1 MKKISIN
8 KLAEYLDSEALRRR
22 RIIEEQKEPLEFIVT
37 RYKEAKKAM
46 IDFIKSGYDENIIDK
61 AIEKLKEKKCVSDFE
76 KNDRKTSIQALESF
90 LEIRFPDIIL
100 DFKIIKPTKKYNLK
114 IKDLQVNINP
124 DLLIKGKYRGKNMV
138 GGIKIHVSKTHPLT
152 EENRKNVATMIHRII
167 EEKEINK
174 ADMETANLNF
184 CISIDVFNS
193 ELDTAPKS
201 YKRRRKNIEF
211 ACDEISLIWD
221 RID

>member
-46 IDFIKSGYDENIIDK
+46 IDFIISNYDENIIDK
-61 AIEKLKEKKCVSDFE
+61 TIEKLKEKECISDFE

-90 LEIRFPDIIL
+90 LDIRFPDILL
-100 DFKIIKPTKKYNLK
+100 DFKIIKPTKKHNLK

-124 DLLIKGKYRGKNMV
+124 DLLIRGKYRGKNIV
-138 GGIKIHVSKTHPLT
+138 GGIKVHISKTHPLT
-152 EENRKNVATMIHRII
+152 IENRKNVATMIHKII
-167 EEKEINK
+167 EEKELIK
-174 ADMETANLNF
+174 ADKELANLNF

-193 ELDTAPKS
+193 EFDVAPKS

-221 RID
+221 KID